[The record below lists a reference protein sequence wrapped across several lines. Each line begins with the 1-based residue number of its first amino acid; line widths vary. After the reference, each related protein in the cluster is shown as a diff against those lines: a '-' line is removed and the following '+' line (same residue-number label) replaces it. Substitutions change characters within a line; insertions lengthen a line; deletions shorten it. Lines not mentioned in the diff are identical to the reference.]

1 VLDRLRLDV
10 LLGGW
15 RPRREA
21 SEEEFLE
28 LVRAGRSTHME
39 TSLALDHLVQIAS
52 QHVVVTATDVPEVV
66 PFEECPRRK
75 ERGTAIAVSECL
87 SLRDPVSK

>member
-1 VLDRLRLDV
+1 M
-10 LLGGW
+10 
-15 RPRREA
+15 EA
-21 SEEEFLE
+21 
-28 LVRAGRSTHME
+28 
-39 TSLALDHLVQIAS
+39 SLALGDLVQIPG
-52 QHVVVTATDVPEVV
+52 QHAVIAPTDVPEVM